1 MSPPFCANRVSPEL
15 TPHREQVATL
25 ISDVSSSFK
34 ESNQAGLLGTSYLL
48 STATFTPLYGRLA
61 DIIGRRAALLIAL
74 TLFTSGTALCG
85 LAPSM
90 VTLLIGRLIA
100 GMGGEYDD
108 WHLRTLSRLTSSDET
123 GGGLMAVSSIVASD
137 LIPLK
142 QRALFQGLG
151 A

>member
-1 MSPPFCANRVSPEL
+1 MCVLSLSALRVLRQLTLSPRA
-15 TPHREQVATL
+15 QVATL

-34 ESNQAGLLGTSYLL
+34 KSNQAGLLGTSYLL

-90 VTLLIGRLIA
+90 VTLLIGRLVA
-100 GMGGEYDD
+100 GMGGAS
-108 WHLRTLSRLTSSDET
+108 LS
-123 GGGLMAVSSIVASD
+123 
-137 LIPLK
+137 LISPSV
-142 QRALFQGLG
+142 RAEG
-151 A
+151 

>member
-1 MSPPFCANRVSPEL
+1 M
-15 TPHREQVATL
+15 
-25 ISDVSSSFK
+25 ISDVSSSFQK
-34 ESNQAGLLGTSYLL
+34 SNQAGLLGTSYLL

-61 DIIGRRAALLIAL
+61 DIIGRRNALLIAL
-74 TLFTSGTALCG
+74 TLFTGGTTLCG

-90 VTLLIGRLIA
+90 LSLLIGRLVA
-100 GMGGEYDD
+100 GMG
-108 WHLRTLSRLTSSDET
+108 

-151 A
+151 QSDLVFSGPCWFTR

>member
-1 MSPPFCANRVSPEL
+1 MLRQLTLSPRA
-15 TPHREQVATL
+15 QVATL

-34 ESNQAGLLGTSYLL
+34 KSNQAGLLGTSYLL

-90 VTLLIGRLIA
+90 VTLLIGRLVA
-100 GMGGEYDD
+100 GMGGAS
-108 WHLRTLSRLTSSDET
+108 LS
-123 GGGLMAVSSIVASD
+123 
-137 LIPLK
+137 LISPSV
-142 QRALFQGLG
+142 RAEG
-151 A
+151 